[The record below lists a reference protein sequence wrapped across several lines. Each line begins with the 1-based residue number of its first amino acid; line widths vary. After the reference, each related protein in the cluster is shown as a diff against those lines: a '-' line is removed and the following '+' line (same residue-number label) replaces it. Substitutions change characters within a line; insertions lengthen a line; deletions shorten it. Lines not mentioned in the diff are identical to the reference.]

1 MNYFQSEVSLSCL
14 ILLPWTQGISWY
26 QAQFWSWQLEHVEVS
41 VTQTKARAP
50 ATAAMLLPGLL
61 KKVSTFDQSMLVY
74 RRVCHCPSE
83 PGNQTL
89 SFTILKQGKSQ
100 AGCRKKGTKS
110 FLASEH
116 WEFRMWW
123 NAEKLNIQWAFTLTA
138 NANVYMQGQSPV
150 LLKIWCL
157 LIN

>member
-1 MNYFQSEVSLSCL
+1 MPY
-14 ILLPWTQGISWY
+14 PATWTQGTSWH
-26 QAQFWSWQLEHVEVS
+26 QAQFRSWQLEHMEVS
-41 VTQTKARAP
+41 HRPKPSHGGHAATRAI
-50 ATAAMLLPGLL
+50 

-74 RRVCHCPSE
+74 PRVCHCPSE

-89 SFTILKQGKSQ
+89 NFTILKQGKAQ
-100 AGCRKKGTKS
+100 AGYRKKGTKS

-123 NAEKLNIQWAFTLTA
+123 NAEKFNIQWAFPLTA
-138 NANVYMQGQSPV
+138 DANVYMQGQSPV
-150 LLKIWCL
+150 LLSTWCL